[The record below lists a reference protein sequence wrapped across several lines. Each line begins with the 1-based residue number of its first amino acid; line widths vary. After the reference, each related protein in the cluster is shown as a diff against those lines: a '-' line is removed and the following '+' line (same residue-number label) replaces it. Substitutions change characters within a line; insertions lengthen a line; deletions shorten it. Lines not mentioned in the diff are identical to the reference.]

1 LFLIKRLFNFVPF
14 IKNELTVY
22 SEKQL
27 QIMEAA
33 EELFAEKGFDG
44 TSVRDVAKEAGVNL
58 AMISYYF
65 GSKEKLMESLFKYR
79 GESIKLQLESM
90 IENRE
95 LSSLEKVYA
104 LIDNHIERIMKQQC
118 FHKIMAR
125 EQMVDLKGKTTQLI
139 HELKRTNQE
148 LVKKLI
154 QEGQRKGEFK
164 KNIDIPLMMAT
175 LIGTTSHLVTT
186 QHYYKKLNNL
196 ESLSDEEFKKHI
208 KKKLSNHL
216 KSLFKAILSYE

>member
-1 LFLIKRLFNFVPF
+1 MFLIKRLFNFVPF
-14 IKNELTVY
+14 MKNELTVY
-22 SEKQL
+22 SERQI

-79 GESIKLQLESM
+79 GEFIKMQLESM
-90 IENRE
+90 IENKE

-104 LIDNHIERIMKQQC
+104 LIDNYIERIMKQQC

-125 EQMVDLKGKTTQLI
+125 EQMFDLKGTTTQLI

-154 QEGQRKGEFK
+154 QEGQKKGDFK
-164 KNIDIPLMMAT
+164 KNIDVPLMMAT
-175 LIGTTSHLVTT
+175 LVGTTSHLITT
-186 QHYYKKLNNL
+186 QHYYRKLNNL

-216 KSLFKAILSYE
+216 KSLFKAILNYE

>member
-1 LFLIKRLFNFVPF
+1 MEYN
-14 IKNELTVY
+14 
-22 SEKQL
+22 EKQI

-44 TSVRDVAKEAGVNL
+44 TSVRDIADEAGVNL

-90 IENRE
+90 LENKE
-95 LSSLEKVYA
+95 LNSLQKVFG
-104 LIDNHIERIMKQQC
+104 LIDNYVVRIMKQQC
-118 FHKIMAR
+118 FHKILSR
-125 EQMVDLKGKTTQLI
+125 EQMVDMKGTTTQLI
-139 HELKRTNQE
+139 LELKKMNQE

-154 QEGQRKGEFK
+154 EEGQKRGEFK
-164 KNIDIPLMMAT
+164 KSIDVPLMMAT

-186 QHYYKKLNNL
+186 QHYYRKLNNL
-196 ESLSDEEFKKHI
+196 ESLPDEEFEKHI

-216 KSLFKAILSYE
+216 KSLFKATLTYE

>member
-1 LFLIKRLFNFVPF
+1 MFLIKRLFNFVPF
-14 IKNELTVY
+14 MKNELTVY
-22 SEKQL
+22 SERQI

-79 GESIKLQLESM
+79 GEFIKMQLESM
-90 IENRE
+90 IENKE

-104 LIDNHIERIMKQQC
+104 LIDNYIERIMKQQC

-125 EQMVDLKGKTTQLI
+125 EQMFDLKGTTTQLI

-154 QEGQRKGEFK
+154 QEGQKKGDFK
-164 KNIDIPLMMAT
+164 KNIDVPLMMAT
-175 LIGTTSHLVTT
+175 LVGTTSHLVTT
-186 QHYYKKLNNL
+186 QHYYRKLNNL

-216 KSLFKAILSYE
+216 KSLFKAILNYE